1 MKNVWRNKDSLR
13 SFLDPLG
20 HKVQRCTE
28 KPGDRWIC
36 TGGITVRERTELKC
50 KRDGWEESTWTGGL
64 QTGEGNR
71 SVFSIILLL
80 FCQ

>member
-1 MKNVWRNKDSLR
+1 M
-13 SFLDPLG
+13 
-20 HKVQRCTE
+20 
-28 KPGDRWIC
+28 
-36 TGGITVRERTELKC
+36 RERTELKC

>member
-1 MKNVWRNKDSLR
+1 MKNVWRDKDSLG
-13 SFLDPLG
+13 SFSDPPG
-20 HKVQRCTE
+20 HKVQRCIE

-36 TGGITVRERTELKC
+36 TGGITVRERTKLKC
-50 KRDGWEESTWTGGL
+50 KRDGWEEEHLDQGL

>member
-1 MKNVWRNKDSLR
+1 MG
-13 SFLDPLG
+13 SFSDPLG
-20 HKVQRCTE
+20 HKVQRCIE

-50 KRDGWEESTWTGGL
+50 KRDGWEEEHLDQGL

-80 FCQ
+80 FGQ